1 MSLAY
6 AKSEAAAR
14 PVEIPDAYAKPEA
27 IARPSGDSTFIV
39 APLYDF
45 IFFILSPLLALGLGI
60 LIAETRLFSQQVTV
74 PIFDSRGTVSG
85 IFIGTFIMAH
95 LFIVFFRSNGNQR
108 IFQLYPLRFIVVP
121 IALFLL
127 MCGSRWLAVAMAV
140 LATWWDVY
148 HSSLQ
153 TFGLGRIYDVRRGNG
168 AQVGRRLDYLLNL
181 LLYAGPI
188 LSGATL
194 MMHTEDFRRFERVGS
209 IFFAHLGDAIDARQG
224 PLRAAILGLGIP
236 FLFYYVL
243 AYWRYA
249 RQGYR
254 VSFQKVALLLSTA
267 ACSTYTWGFN
277 SFGEAFFIMNFF
289 HAFQYFGLV
298 WWSEKKTMMSLFRLS
313 RVRGGQALALILFL
327 LIAFGYGLWAEA
339 TDSERLGGR
348 IDIAYN
354 VTMAVALLHF
364 WYDGFIWSVRK
375 SQV

>member
-1 MSLAY
+1 MPDVY

-14 PVEIPDAYAKPEA
+14 PVEIHGAYAKSEA
-27 IARPSGDSTFIV
+27 VARPSAGSTFIV
-39 APLYDF
+39 APFYDF

-74 PIFDSRGTVSG
+74 PIFDARGTVSG

-95 LFIVFFRSNGNQR
+95 LFIVFFRSNGNQK
-108 IFQLYPLRFIVVP
+108 IFQLYPVRFTGVP
-121 IALFLL
+121 VALFLL
-127 MCGSRWLAVAMAV
+127 MCGSRWLSVAMYV
-140 LATWWDVY
+140 LAIWWDVY

-153 TFGLGRIYDVRRGNG
+153 TFGLGRIYDVRQGNS

-194 MMHTEDFRRFERVGS
+194 MMHTEEFREFERVGS
-209 IFFAHLGDAIDARQG
+209 TLFAHLGDAIDARQAI
-224 PLRAAILGLGIP
+224 LRAAILGLGIP

-243 AYWRYA
+243 AYWRYG

-254 VSFQKVALLLSTA
+254 VSLQKVVLLLSTA
-267 ACSTYTWGFN
+267 ACSIYTWGFN

-298 WWSEKKTMMSLFRLS
+298 WWSERKSMTSLFRLS
-313 RVRGGQALALILFL
+313 GVRGGGALTLILFL
-327 LIAFGYGLWAEA
+327 LIAFGYGLWAHA
-339 TDSERLGGR
+339 TDAEKFGGN
-348 IDIAYN
+348 IDIAFN
-354 VTMAVALLHF
+354 VVTVVSLMHF